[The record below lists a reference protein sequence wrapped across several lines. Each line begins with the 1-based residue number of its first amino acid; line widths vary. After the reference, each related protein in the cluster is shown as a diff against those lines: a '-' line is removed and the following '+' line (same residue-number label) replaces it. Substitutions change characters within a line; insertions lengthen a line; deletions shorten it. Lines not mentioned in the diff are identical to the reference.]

1 MQLQQLLARFEQLW
15 PAASAEDWDSVG
27 LVSGNST
34 QEINRILLTV
44 DVTDEIVAEA
54 KDLKAD
60 LILAHHPLLLKP
72 VNSLSESTS
81 KGSLV
86 AELIR
91 SGISLYTAHTNAD
104 SQPAGTSA
112 VLARKIGLINT
123 QVLAETDP
131 GIGIGIIGELPGE
144 IQLGEIAGVL
154 NEVLPA
160 TATGVRVAGEF
171 TKSVKKVA
179 LCAGAGDSYLQLALD
194 SGADVYITSDLRH
207 HPAQEIL
214 QQAKA
219 RGLDFSLI
227 DISHWAAEYLWLE
240 QAAAELGGL
249 GVEILISDIR
259 TDVFD
264 FLLNMPRTNSELR

>member
-54 KDLKAD
+54 KNLKAD

-112 VLARKIGLINT
+112 VLARKIGLLNT
-123 QVLAETDP
+123 KVLAETEP
-131 GIGIGIIGELPGE
+131 GIRIGIIGELPGE
-144 IQLGEIAGVL
+144 IQLGELAGVL

-219 RGLDFSLI
+219 RDLEFALI

-264 FLLNMPRTNSELR
+264 FLLNMPRTNSEPR

>member
-1 MQLQQLLARFEQLW
+1 
-15 PAASAEDWDSVG
+15 
-27 LVSGNST
+27 
-34 QEINRILLTV
+34 
-44 DVTDEIVAEA
+44 EA

-91 SGISLYTAHTNAD
+91 SSISLYTAHTNAD
-104 SQPAGTSA
+104 IQPAGTSA

-123 QVLAETDP
+123 KVLAETEP

-264 FLLNMPRTNSELR
+264 FLLNMPRTNSEPR

>member
-27 LVSGNST
+27 LVSGNSK

-54 KDLKAD
+54 KELKAD

-72 VNSLSESTS
+72 VSSLSEATS
-81 KGSLV
+81 KGALV

-123 QVLAETDP
+123 KVLAETEP
-131 GIGIGIIGELPGE
+131 GIG
-144 IQLGEIAGVL
+144 
-154 NEVLPA
+154 
-160 TATGVRVAGEF
+160 
-171 TKSVKKVA
+171 
-179 LCAGAGDSYLQLALD
+179 
-194 SGADVYITSDLRH
+194 
-207 HPAQEIL
+207 
-214 QQAKA
+214 
-219 RGLDFSLI
+219 
-227 DISHWAAEYLWLE
+227 
-240 QAAAELGGL
+240 
-249 GVEILISDIR
+249 
-259 TDVFD
+259 
-264 FLLNMPRTNSELR
+264 

>member
-1 MQLQQLLARFEQLW
+1 MQLQQLLARFEHLW
-15 PAASAEDWDSVG
+15 PAAAAEDWDSVG

-123 QVLAETDP
+123 KVLAETNP

-264 FLLNMPRTNSELR
+264 FLLNMPRTNSEPR

>member
-27 LVSGNST
+27 LVSGNFT

-54 KDLKAD
+54 KELKAD

-72 VNSLSESTS
+72 VNSLSEATS
-81 KGSLV
+81 KGALV

-91 SGISLYTAHTNAD
+91 SGISLYTAHTNPD

-112 VLARKIGLINT
+112 VLARKIGLLNT
-123 QVLAETDP
+123 KVLAETAP

-144 IQLGEIAGVL
+144 IQLGELAGVL
-154 NEVLPA
+154 NEVLPE
-160 TATGVRVAGEF
+160 TATEVRVVGEF
-171 TKSVKKVA
+171 SKSVKKVA

-227 DISHWAAEYLWLE
+227 DISHWAAEYHWLE

-249 GVEILISDIR
+249 EVEILISDIR

-264 FLLNMPRTNSELR
+264 FLLNMPRTNSEPR

>member
-1 MQLQQLLARFEQLW
+1 MQLQQLVARFEQLW
-15 PAASAEDWDSVG
+15 PAACAEQWDSVG
-27 LVSGNST
+27 LVIGHPKDD
-34 QEINRILLTV
+34 INRILLTV

-54 KDLKAD
+54 KELEVDLV
-60 LILAHHPLLLKP
+60 LAHHPVLLKP

-86 AELIR
+86 TGLIR
-91 SGISLYTAHTNAD
+91 AGISLYTAHTNAD
-104 SQPAGTSA
+104 SQPTGTSA
-112 VLARKIGLINT
+112 VLARKIGLLNT
-123 QVLAETDP
+123 KVLAETSP
-131 GIGIGIIGELPGE
+131 GYGIGILGQLPAEIALGELAAV
-144 IQLGEIAGVL
+144 I
-154 NEVLPA
+154 NDVLPA

-171 TKSVKKVA
+171 TRPVKTVA
-179 LCAGAGDSYLQLALD
+179 LCAGAGDGYLQLALD
-194 SGADVYITSDLRH
+194 AGADVYITSDLRH

-240 QAAAELGGL
+240 DAARELDGL
-249 GVEILISDIR
+249 GVELVISEIR

-264 FLLNMPRTNSELR
+264 FLLNIPRSNSELG

>member
-27 LVSGNST
+27 LVSGNFT

-123 QVLAETDP
+123 KVLAETNP

-144 IQLGEIAGVL
+144 IQLGELAGVL

-160 TATGVRVAGEF
+160 TATGVRIAGEF
-171 TKSVKKVA
+171 TKSVNKVA

-219 RGLDFSLI
+219 RGLEFALI

-249 GVEILISDIR
+249 EVEILISDIR

-264 FLLNMPRTNSELR
+264 FLLNMPRTNSEPR

>member
-54 KDLKAD
+54 KNLKAD

-123 QVLAETDP
+123 KVLAETEP

-144 IQLGEIAGVL
+144 IQLGAIAGVL

-219 RGLDFSLI
+219 RGLNFSLI

-264 FLLNMPRTNSELR
+264 FLLNMPRTNSEPR

>member
-15 PAASAEDWDSVG
+15 PAESAEDWDSVG
-27 LVSGNST
+27 LVSGNSK
-34 QEINRILLTV
+34 QEINRILLAV

-72 VNSLSESTS
+72 VSSLSEATS
-81 KGSLV
+81 KGALV
-86 AELIR
+86 SELIR

-112 VLARKIGLINT
+112 VLARKIGLLNT
-123 QVLAETDP
+123 KVLDEAEP

-144 IQLGEIAGVL
+144 IQLGELAGVL

-219 RGLDFSLI
+219 RGLGFALI

-264 FLLNMPRTNSELR
+264 FLLNMPRTNSEPR